1 MANTNPNP
9 ASLADLLAPQA
20 VAVEADLERWLVE
33 PGTPDELAEAMRYS
47 VLNGGKRMRPALV
60 RLAAEA
66 VGGSGDDELARR
78 ASVAIELVHSYS
90 LVHDDLPA
98 MDNDVLRRGLPTAHV
113 QFGEQM
119 AILVGDALLT
129 RAFGILAETDL
140 PRASRLIAELAT
152 GGGAAGM
159 VAGQVADLELCA
171 LPDGPDG
178 LAYIHEYKTAAL
190 VRSAVRMGAISA
202 GAADAV
208 LAALSEFGRLLG
220 LAFQAVD
227 DVLDAT
233 GQAETLGKTPGKDF
247 RGGKRTLV
255 RELGPEEAR
264 RKARAFSAQAI
275 DALTPLGAS
284 ADKLRRLTSLL
295 AERTY

>member
-9 ASLADLLAPQA
+9 ASLADQLAPQA

-33 PGTPDELAEAMRYS
+33 PGTPDELAEAMRYC
-47 VLNGGKRMRPALV
+47 VFNGGKRLRPALV
-60 RLAAEA
+60 RLAAKA
-66 VGGSGDDELARR
+66 VGGSGDDELVAR
-78 ASVAIELVHSYS
+78 AAVAIELVHSYS

-119 AILVGDALLT
+119 AILVGDGLLT
-129 RAFGILAETDL
+129 RAFGILAESDM
-140 PRASRLIAELAT
+140 PRASRLVVELAT
-152 GGGAAGM
+152 GAGAVGM

-178 LAYIHEYKTAAL
+178 LAYIHERKTAAL
-190 VRSAVRMGAISA
+190 VRSAVRMGAIA
-202 GAADAV
+202 GGADG
-208 LAALSEFGRLLG
+208 LDALSEFGRLLG